1 MSDIP
6 VNVDDF
12 ERLARAKMDRAAFEY
27 YAGGSGQERTLA
39 ANRSAFDAIQLRPRV
54 LVDVS
59 HIDLATSVLGYPISF
74 PVMLAPTAF
83 NRLACDEGEIAAARA
98 AGASGTVMISST
110 LSTCALED
118 VAQVAT
124 GALWFQL
131 YVYKDRGLTTE
142 LIARAEAAGYRALV
156 LTVDTPRLGRRERD
170 VRNRFTL
177 PTGLSMKNFE
187 RRLSDATRWGA
198 HSSFSAYV
206 HDLFD
211 PSLTWKDVDW
221 LRAQTKLPIVLK
233 GVMTAEDT
241 DCSIDSGAQAV
252 VVSNHGGRQLDGV
265 AATVNALPEV
275 VEAASGRVEGTR
287 RRRRATRY
295 RRAEGPRAW
304 RTRSVDR
311 ACLLVGPCGGW
322 RGRRPR
328 GVADSA
334 RRSRV
339 EHGTRR
345 SNLCCPDRLISHSS
359 TLALTCLTQC
369 HRQVP
374 GRRACCHPGVS
385 PTCRRRLRSRS
396 ATRCARLA
404 RVSLDWALP
413 SAAASG

>member
-1 MSDIP
+1 MSDIL

-12 ERLARAKMDRAAFEY
+12 ERLAHAKMDRAAFEY

-39 ANRSAFDAIQLRPRV
+39 ANRSAFDAIQFRPRV

-59 HIDLATSVLGYPISF
+59 HIDLATTVLGCPISF

-83 NRLACDEGEIAAARA
+83 NRLACDEGEMAAARA
-98 AGASGTVMISST
+98 AGAAGTVMISST
-110 LSTCALED
+110 LSTCTLED

-142 LIARAEAAGYRALV
+142 LIGRAEAAGYRALV

-211 PSLTWKDVDW
+211 PSLTWNDVDW
-221 LRAQTKLPIVLK
+221 LRAQTNLPIVLK

-241 DCSIDSGAQAV
+241 HCSIDSGAQAV

-275 VEAASGRVEGTR
+275 VEVASGRVEVLLDGGVRRGTDVLKAIALGA
-287 RRRRATRY
+287 RAVLIG
-295 RRAEGPRAW
+295 RAYLWGLAVAGEDGVREVLRILRDELELSMALAG
-304 RTRSVDR
+304 RTSVAAIDSS
-311 ACLLVGPCGGW
+311 LI
-322 RGRRPR
+322 RRP
-328 GVADSA
+328 
-334 RRSRV
+334 
-339 EHGTRR
+339 
-345 SNLCCPDRLISHSS
+345 
-359 TLALTCLTQC
+359 
-369 HRQVP
+369 
-374 GRRACCHPGVS
+374 
-385 PTCRRRLRSRS
+385 
-396 ATRCARLA
+396 
-404 RVSLDWALP
+404 
-413 SAAASG
+413 